1 MRNRKDKIFA
11 LVAAGCLCLSG
22 LTGCGEIKM
31 SPDNISSKSDDGLM
45 GSVKEETDA
54 SDESEADAAGEEDKV
69 SNDMI
74 GRYEMDS
81 VIEGRL
87 ARERQKYADY
97 DDLKEKAGKYDEYQ
111 AQNKTELQKEKEKS
125 DALQAKLSAL
135 EKKDTVRQV
144 REKTAKDTGVPVELL
159 TGEDEETCKKQAEA
173 IMKFAKPK
181 SYPGTK
187 GNRKK
192 TTEYNTTDDA
202 MREFAHQ
209 IFGKGE

>member
-1 MRNRKDKIFA
+1 MATLYK
-11 LVAAGCLCLSG
+11 
-22 LTGCGEIKM
+22 LTEEYLELLDLLEDDSVDQEVLNDTLEEVGGEIEVKA
-31 SPDNISSKSDDGLM
+31 DNCAKLIQELN
-45 GSVKEETDA
+45 GSVNILDTEIDRLKKRRET
-54 SDESEADAAGEEDKV
+54 
-69 SNDMI
+69 I
-74 GRYEMDS
+74 
-81 VIEGRL
+81 

-97 DDLKEKAGKYDEYQ
+97 DDLKEKASKYDEYQ

-181 SYPGTK
+181 K
-187 GNRKK
+187 HAR
-192 TTEYNTTDDA
+192 
-202 MREFAHQ
+202 
-209 IFGKGE
+209 I

>member
-1 MRNRKDKIFA
+1 MADDKTFTQA
-11 LVAAGCLCLSG
+11 
-22 LTGCGEIKM
+22 
-31 SPDNISSKSDDGLM
+31 
-45 GSVKEETDA
+45 
-54 SDESEADAAGEEDKV
+54 
-69 SNDMI
+69 
-74 GRYEMDS
+74 EMDS
-81 VIEGRL
+81 IIEGRL

-97 DDLKEKAGKYDEYQ
+97 DDLKEKASKYDEYQ

-144 REKTAKDTGVPVELL
+144 REKAAKDTGVPVELL

-173 IMKFAKPK
+173 ILKFAKPK
-181 SYPGTK
+181 NYPGTRS
-187 GNRKK
+187 NTKK
-192 TTEYNTTDDA
+192 VTEHHEADDA

>member
-1 MRNRKDKIFA
+1 LSDSTTIP
-11 LVAAGCLCLSG
+11 VCL
-22 LTGCGEIKM
+22 
-31 SPDNISSKSDDGLM
+31 
-45 GSVKEETDA
+45 
-54 SDESEADAAGEEDKV
+54 
-69 SNDMI
+69 
-74 GRYEMDS
+74 Y
-81 VIEGRL
+81 
-87 ARERQKYADY
+87 KYFI
-97 DDLKEKAGKYDEYQ
+97 LPFR
-111 AQNKTELQKEKEKS
+111 
-125 DALQAKLSAL
+125 LQAKLSAL

>member
-1 MRNRKDKIFA
+1 MADDKTFTQA
-11 LVAAGCLCLSG
+11 
-22 LTGCGEIKM
+22 
-31 SPDNISSKSDDGLM
+31 
-45 GSVKEETDA
+45 
-54 SDESEADAAGEEDKV
+54 
-69 SNDMI
+69 
-74 GRYEMDS
+74 EMDS
-81 VIEGRL
+81 IIEGRL

-97 DDLKEKAGKYDEYQ
+97 DDLKEKASKYDEYQ

-135 EKKDTVRQV
+135 EK
-144 REKTAKDTGVPVELL
+144 KDTGVPVELL

-192 TTEYNTTDDA
+192 TTEYNSTDDA